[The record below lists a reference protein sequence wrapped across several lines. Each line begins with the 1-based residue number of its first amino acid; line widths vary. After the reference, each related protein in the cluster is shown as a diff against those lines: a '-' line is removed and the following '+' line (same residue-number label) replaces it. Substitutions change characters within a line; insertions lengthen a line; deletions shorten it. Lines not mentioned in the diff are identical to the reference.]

1 VGKQCRERCS
11 YPCPTH
17 PVMPFCWTWWTL
29 GLRPFL
35 GPAPASPFKHLRSR
49 PGVCV
54 HAGGTT
60 TCAPPSTRTSGRWR
74 RTHASSSWF
83 APLSRRLLPTPPV
96 LSSPPASSALPCS
109 LSVPTLAL
117 ASPKVPSSAVHVPPP
132 QPPPPPTLH
141 PEPLS
146 PARCPR
152 LAPSGPRSPRCSPAA
167 RTTRSRTTGTRGCA
181 ASSGSSS
188 RMRYRAE

>member
-1 VGKQCRERCS
+1 MGKQCRERCS

-29 GLRPFL
+29 GLRPFPR
-35 GPAPASPFKHLRSR
+35 PAPAPPFKHLRSR

-96 LSSPPASSALPCS
+96 LSSPPQPRRPYLTPSRSLPSHWRRLKCR
-109 LSVPTLAL
+109 PQQYTYPHHNPAR
-117 ASPKVPSSAVHVPPP
+117 PPP
-132 QPPPPPTLH
+132 STPNPCLLPGVPDRHQVGQDRPDAPRPH
-141 PEPLS
+141 GQRDQEPLE
-146 PARCPR
+146 
-152 LAPSGPRSPRCSPAA
+152 LEDAPHPAA
-167 RTTRSRTTGTRGCA
+167 A
-181 ASSGSSS
+181 AQG
-188 RMRYRAE
+188 

>member
-1 VGKQCRERCS
+1 MGKQCRERCS

-132 QPPPPPTLH
+132 QPPRPPPSTPNPCLLPGVPDWH
-141 PEPLS
+141 QVGQDRPDAPRPHGQRDQEPLE
-146 PARCPR
+146 
-152 LAPSGPRSPRCSPAA
+152 LEDAPHPAA
-167 RTTRSRTTGTRGCA
+167 A
-181 ASSGSSS
+181 AQG
-188 RMRYRAE
+188 